1 MADEMTAVAEEEV
14 KAPVKRRTRRAKYLT
29 LYSPFLMKE
38 TKHELIGE
46 PIESDKGRFQWARCT
61 RSRHSQLIN
70 LDTIDL
76 DTDKSRAVVH
86 ISREDA
92 RKYTPK
98 ESYSIGDVIFH
109 SIWEDVGIVRAKEVT
124 SAGGNAILVQ
134 FEKNAE
140 KRLIE
145 NLQ

>member
-1 MADEMTAVAEEEV
+1 MAVR
-14 KAPVKRRTRRAKYLT
+14 KRSRRAKYIT
-29 LYSPFLMKE
+29 LYSPFLMRE

-46 PIESDKGRFQWARCT
+46 PIETEKGRHQWARCT

-70 LDTIDL
+70 LDAIEAEQ
-76 DTDKSRAVVH
+76 DKSRAVVH

-92 RKYTPK
+92 KKYSPK
-98 ESYSIGDVIFH
+98 EEFQVGDVIFH
-109 SIWEDVGIVRAKEVT
+109 AVWDDVGIVRAKEVT
-124 SAGGNAILVQ
+124 STGGRAIVVQ
-134 FEKNAE
+134 FEKLSE